1 MTVSL
6 IKGIR
11 SRGSPAISPNPD
23 VGISTYSRNM
33 DSTWETRDLP
43 VLDAVVKIYEETGQA
58 IRPRQIESVTGMEA
72 AQVQKALRALL
83 GEDPPFFEKG
93 QGAMGGHILLVGKVT
108 GHARR
113 TIGSWP
119 TPQGLTDRFAQA
131 FAEAADQEHEPEK
144 RSVLKRC
151 AEAFGGVGKDVAAQ
165 VIAKVILQ
173 GM

>member
-1 MTVSL
+1 
-6 IKGIR
+6 
-11 SRGSPAISPNPD
+11 
-23 VGISTYSRNM
+23 M
-33 DSTWETRDLP
+33 DPTWETRDFP
-43 VLDAVVKIYEETGQA
+43 VLDAVVKIYDETGQA
-58 IRPRQIESVTGMEA
+58 IRPSQIEAATGMEP

-83 GEDPPFFEKG
+83 GENPPFFEKG

-113 TIGSWP
+113 TVGSWP
-119 TPQGLTDRFAQA
+119 TPQALTDRIAQA
-131 FAEAADQEHEPEK
+131 FAEAADNEHEPEK
-144 RSVLKRC
+144 RSILRRG